1 LKRDNTINGVLI
13 PTSREIAIMADT
25 SAKSTEAKI
34 REVLESLECILTAHD
49 SCAEL
54 IEFRDNKAVIYC
66 GGPCIKCDNRC
77 IEDAIRARLP
87 DIEVVIQ

>member
-1 LKRDNTINGVLI
+1 
-13 PTSREIAIMADT
+13 MADT
-25 SAKSTEAKI
+25 YAKNTEAKI

-49 SCAEL
+49 GCAEL